1 MQQQSNCL
9 QNQGEAALNWILN
22 FAQVFL
28 QIHRWFQKKIFH
40 QILRWI
46 QNSFHFHT
54 GLDNH
59 QMIGFQN
66 CSNCQNWSMS
76 RFSPLSSC
84 LTFLIQS
91 PRQIQGC
98 LGQIHPI
105 QENHCESQSC
115 FHSGRLSWNWLGVNP
130 CWVVALWKRICRSPC
145 FGPTRWIFQVQQ
157 RKGNPQLEEWDSK
170 CCQTWTGWVD
180 QYHDKSGSF
189 WNCETS
195 HFQLLP
201 TGVPAWVNFI
211 YMLLPP
217 PLLLPT
223 NSVVMRKRRRRRSV
237 TVSKWSKCQLCRC
250 PFMTSLQKAS
260 WNLTPSVVILKSST
274 LSPTHEEWSWLQL
287 GLHYIIYMHCFCSS
301 HVSFQAYK

>member
-1 MQQQSNCL
+1 MQKETHPPLVQQQSNCL

-28 QIHRWFQKKIFH
+28 QIPRWFQKKIFH

-46 QNSFHFHT
+46 QNSFHFHA

-59 QMIGFQN
+59 QTIGFQN

-76 RFSPLSSC
+76 RFCPLSSC

-98 LGQIHPI
+98 LGQIHPT
-105 QENHCESQSC
+105 QKMHCESQSC
-115 FHSGRLSWNWLGVNP
+115 FHSDRLSWNWLGMNP
-130 CWVVALWKRICRSPC
+130 CWVVVALWKRICRSPC

-180 QYHDKSGSF
+180 QYHDKSSSF

-201 TGVPAWVNFI
+201 TGVLAWANFI

-217 PLLLPT
+217 P
-223 NSVVMRKRRRRRSV
+223 
-237 TVSKWSKCQLCRC
+237 CYFQ
-250 PFMTSLQKAS
+250 Q
-260 WNLTPSVVILKSST
+260 T
-274 LSPTHEEWSWLQL
+274 L
-287 GLHYIIYMHCFCSS
+287 
-301 HVSFQAYK
+301 